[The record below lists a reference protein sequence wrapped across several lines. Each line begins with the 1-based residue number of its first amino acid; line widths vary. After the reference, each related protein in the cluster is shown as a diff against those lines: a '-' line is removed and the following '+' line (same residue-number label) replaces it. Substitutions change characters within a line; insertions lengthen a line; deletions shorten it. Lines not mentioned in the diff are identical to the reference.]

1 MQKNV
6 TAKQVVQYLQGAIR
20 QGKLSI
26 GDKLPSERDLS
37 EQLGTTRVT
46 IREALKT
53 LESDGTL
60 YRSNRRGWFVNTQR
74 ISYDPSRSG
83 FYMDY
88 VAEQGFVPFSQQ
100 LSFTQVKADDELA
113 RIFEIN
119 PGDPLAR
126 LERLRGVDARPV
138 YIETIFLN
146 MALLPD
152 ILDSNLARSVSEVI
166 KSRYG
171 FEYTSNHFDIRSGI
185 LSEKQAEHL
194 QAPLGFNCLAIS
206 RTVQNQH
213 QQVFEYDLEYW
224 RHDVLSL
231 NFSIKN

>member
-20 QGKLSI
+20 QGKLNT
-26 GDKLPSERDLS
+26 GDKLPSERVLS
-37 EQLGTTRVT
+37 DQLGTTRVT
-46 IREALKT
+46 IREALKV

-60 YRSNRRGWFVNTQR
+60 YRSNRRGWFVNAQR

-88 VAEQGFVPFSQQ
+88 VAEQGFVPFSKQ
-100 LSFTQVKADDELA
+100 LSFSLVEADHELA
-113 RIFEIN
+113 KIFEIN
-119 PGDPLAR
+119 VGDPLAR

-138 YIETIFLN
+138 YVETIFLN
-146 MALLPD
+146 ITLLPD
-152 ILDSNLARSVSEVI
+152 ILNHNLARSVSEVI
-166 KSRYG
+166 KGRYG
-171 FEYTSNHFDIRSGI
+171 FEYTTNDFDIRSGI
-185 LSEKQAEHL
+185 LSETQAEHL
-194 QAPLGFNCLAIS
+194 QAPLGFNCLSIS
-206 RTVQNQH
+206 RTVRNQH

-224 RHDVLSL
+224 RHDLLSL